1 MLQRLRHVAHA
12 GAITALVCAALP
24 ALAGAAPAAKPGK
37 PGKPAGKAK
46 TLTVCKHGCVYR
58 TIQSAV
64 DASGR
69 DATILV
75 KPGTYVEG
83 VIIQGHQHDLLTIE
97 GMSTDAHKVVLEGK
111 GARGPEG
118 IAQNGVEAD
127 HVNHLTLENM
137 TAEHY
142 ATNGFFVND
151 SNYYAMKNL
160 IGGDDHSY
168 GLYAFRAIG
177 GEMIDSVG
185 YGNGDSAFY
194 IGGTPVQSKPVHSLL
209 NHDRG
214 YENVLGYS
222 GTNSKYIIIKN
233 SEFYNNGAG
242 IVPNTL
248 KSEPFEPASSG
259 LIEHN
264 LVYWNNFDYYRPG
277 SPVKT
282 VSSGVNG
289 DSGDNY
295 PVGAGVILFGTTN
308 WTVKDNSIFG
318 NFLWGAASFSDPTN
332 DTHKAVNNGN
342 RFIDNQMGSAFGDT
356 NGVDFFN
363 DGSGTGTCFAGNT
376 PGATLDTDAAVP
388 TLYSACPNTDGTGT
402 DVGDT
407 TQVGKLLAIVSS
419 NPPSKM
425 EQFWH
430 VHSHP
435 ARKGRTPYEG

>member
-1 MLQRLRHVAHA
+1 MLRNVRRMACTT
-12 GAITALVCAALP
+12 AIAT
-24 ALAGAAPAAKPGK
+24 LAGAAIPGLAVAGSAVGPAAKVK
-37 PGKPAGKAK
+37 L
-46 TLTVCKHGCVYR
+46 LTVCKHGCVYR
-58 TIQSAV
+58 TIQAAV
-64 DASGR
+64 NASGKN
-69 DATILV
+69 ATIKV

-83 VIIQGHQHDLLTIE
+83 VIIQGHRHDDLTIE
-97 GMSTDAHKVVLEGK
+97 GTSSDAAKVVLEGK

-118 IAQNGVEAD
+118 VAQNGVEAD
-127 HVNHLTLENM
+127 HVDHLTLKNLK
-137 TAEHY
+137 AEHY

-151 SNYYAMKNL
+151 SDDYLMKNL
-160 IGGDDHSY
+160 IGADDHSY
-168 GLYAFRAIG
+168 GLYAFQAIG
-177 GEMIDSVG
+177 GSMIDSVG

-194 IGGTPVQSKPVHSLL
+194 IGGTPFQKKPVRSYL

-222 GTNSKYIIIKN
+222 GTNSKYVTIEN

-248 KSEPFEPASSG
+248 KSEPYEPASSG
-259 LIEHN
+259 LIKDN

-282 VSSGVNG
+282 VSNGVNG
-289 DSGDNY
+289 STDNY
-295 PVGAGVILFGTTN
+295 PVGAGVILFGTTD
-308 WTVKDNSIFG
+308 WTVRDNSIFG

-342 RFIDNQMGSAFGDT
+342 RFIDNKMGSAFHDT

-363 DGSGTGTCFAGNT
+363 DGSGKGTCFEGNT
-376 PGATLDTDAAVP
+376 PGATLDTDPAVA
-388 TLYSACPNTDGTGT
+388 TLYPSCPSTDGTGT
-402 DVGDT
+402 DVGDG

-419 NPPSKM
+419 DPPSKM

-430 VHSHP
+430 VHPHP